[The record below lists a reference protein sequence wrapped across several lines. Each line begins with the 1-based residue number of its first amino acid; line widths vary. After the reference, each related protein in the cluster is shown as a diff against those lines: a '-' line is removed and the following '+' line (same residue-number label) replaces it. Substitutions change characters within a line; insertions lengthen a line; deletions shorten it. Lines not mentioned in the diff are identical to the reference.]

1 MASTEFA
8 QIFFACSSVTL
19 LLGVTKA
26 LDLSK
31 ACTCNHV
38 VEVVQVAWTA
48 DRELDKAKFWSEHEQ
63 ARQALAE
70 TDAARSSLSVA
81 QEKLECECAGLCTVQ
96 AEHKNFQDY

>member
-31 ACTCNHV
+31 ACTCNDV
-38 VEVVQVAWTA
+38 VEVAWTA